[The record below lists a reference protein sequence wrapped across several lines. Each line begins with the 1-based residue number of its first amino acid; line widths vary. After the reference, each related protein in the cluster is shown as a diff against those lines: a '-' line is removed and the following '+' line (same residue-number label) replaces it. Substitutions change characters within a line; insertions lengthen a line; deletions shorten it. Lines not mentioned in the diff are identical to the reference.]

1 MRNLLNGLKV
11 SICQMS
17 VVPGR
22 PDINSA
28 YIISEIEAAKS
39 RRIDIIAFPEM
50 ATTGYLIGDKFEDSY
65 FIEDVLLWN
74 KRIVASTDS
83 ITAIFGTVTVSKG
96 MGEDGRQRKHN
107 SAVVARDG
115 KAWHTVKSLQPNYR
129 FFNDDKHFLSGRK
142 IAEERQEL
150 FRNSAVGKS
159 PANIGRSVST
169 LNEYLAPM
177 YADTSIGR
185 LKIGVILCE
194 DMWHEDYPFNPA
206 KILVDK
212 GANIIFNLSASPW
225 TWQKNRKRHQV
236 VKELLTECPVP
247 FVYVNNTGTQNSGK
261 NIMVFDG
268 SSTIYDGS
276 GEIIFEIPPYEN
288 GSRDFVFD
296 TAAKPITPKEQRDT
310 EELYNAMVCSTKSMV
325 RDDIKVLVGLSGG
338 IDSSTVAAHM
348 VDVLGPQRVIGI
360 NMPMGRLNSPKT
372 RHLAQKVAENLGIEY
387 NVFPITDTVKSICEQ
402 TLVKEGTL
410 AYENVQARARME
422 ILAAYAQKIGAYYTC
437 NSNKD
442 EVAFGYGTQYGDIA
456 GFFAPLGDMVK
467 REVRQIADYMNRER
481 FKREVIPNECITQ
494 VPTAEL
500 AKNQKDPFDYGDLN
514 RRGYHDEMVRA
525 YTEFRK
531 NPEWMLEM
539 YIKGRLE
546 KELKLEPGTLKRL
559 FPEDADFIKDLKHWW
574 TVFQRSF
581 FKRVQCPPIPIFSK
595 RAFGRDMEESLMQA
609 HFTEKFSYLET
620 LLAQKFNPETEK
632 TSNSLAVF
640 GTSSNPPGLHHKNIA
655 EHLAK
660 EFDVVIVVPSGTREQ
675 KESLLHVPQRHR
687 KAMASINFE
696 GMHNVRVDYH
706 DLDNDT
712 FTPTWMLQERYAKA
726 FPNSQIWFAVGG
738 DLVAGGREEKSEIQ
752 REWIRGEEVW
762 QNLNFALINHPGR
775 KIHPADTP
783 PNYRMVNIPAFQ
795 GRSTHIRELLA
806 RGESITG
813 FVHPRVEAYIK
824 ENKLYIS

>member
-83 ITAIFGTVTVSKG
+83 ITAIFGTVTGSKG

-115 KAWHTVKSLQPNYR
+115 KAWHKVKSLQPNYR

-360 NMPMGRLNSPKT
+360 NMPMGRLNSAKT
-372 RHLAQKVAENLGIEY
+372 RYLAQKVAENLGIEY
-387 NVFPITDTVKSICEQ
+387 QVFPITDTVKSICEQ

-456 GFFAPLGDMVK
+456 GFLAPLGDMVK

-500 AKNQKDPFDYGDLN
+500 TDLLRDQHDPFDYGYRD
-514 RRGYHDEMVRA
+514 RRGYHDEMV
-525 YTEFRK
+525 
-531 NPEWMLEM
+531 
-539 YIKGRLE
+539 
-546 KELKLEPGTLKRL
+546 
-559 FPEDADFIKDLKHWW
+559 
-574 TVFQRSF
+574 
-581 FKRVQCPPIPIFSK
+581 
-595 RAFGRDMEESLMQA
+595 
-609 HFTEKFSYLET
+609 
-620 LLAQKFNPETEK
+620 
-632 TSNSLAVF
+632 
-640 GTSSNPPGLHHKNIA
+640 
-655 EHLAK
+655 
-660 EFDVVIVVPSGTREQ
+660 
-675 KESLLHVPQRHR
+675 
-687 KAMASINFE
+687 
-696 GMHNVRVDYH
+696 
-706 DLDNDT
+706 
-712 FTPTWMLQERYAKA
+712 
-726 FPNSQIWFAVGG
+726 
-738 DLVAGGREEKSEIQ
+738 
-752 REWIRGEEVW
+752 
-762 QNLNFALINHPGR
+762 
-775 KIHPADTP
+775 
-783 PNYRMVNIPAFQ
+783 
-795 GRSTHIRELLA
+795 
-806 RGESITG
+806 
-813 FVHPRVEAYIK
+813 
-824 ENKLYIS
+824 